1 MPTLY
6 YNARET
12 FGLDAASIIHSRKR
26 SKGTGNYCFDNK
38 SQINNCAP
46 HYIPIEMN
54 MGKLDQ
60 IIL

>member
-12 FGLDAASIIHSRKR
+12 FGLDAASIIHPRKR
-26 SKGTGNYCFDNK
+26 FKGTGNYCFDNK
-38 SQINNCAP
+38 RQSNNSAS
-46 HYIPIEMN
+46 HYIPIETN
-54 MGKLDQ
+54 TGKLDR